1 MKNYAETTL
10 FREPFIFEDFCR
22 GLENLHFEVA
32 IFDMSPGM
40 STLER
45 SILSAMDEVVTPLTP
60 EYFSLDGIDSF
71 SKELSQ
77 INKSYRKKIQHK
89 KIVVNAINQSFRRHK
104 AILDQ
109 LDTLDYDIYHV
120 SQDSKIAE
128 AQLYNQSIFEYFPN
142 SKTVTEIARLAD
154 SLLEVN

>member
-1 MKNYAETTL
+1 
-10 FREPFIFEDFCR
+10 
-22 GLENLHFEVA
+22 
-32 IFDMSPGM
+32 M

-89 KIVVNAINQSFRRHK
+89 KIVVNVLINPFG
-104 AILDQ
+104 
-109 LDTLDYDIYHV
+109 DTRP
-120 SQDSKIAE
+120 S
-128 AQLYNQSIFEYFPN
+128 
-142 SKTVTEIARLAD
+142 
-154 SLLEVN
+154 